1 MFMLGVGIDWP
12 EEFHDVALGRP
23 GEGVFAEVHVDH
35 TPAAIDALI
44 ARIVALEPDAAEC
57 GW

>member
-1 MFMLGVGIDWP
+1 MLGVGIDWP